1 MKKILII
8 TLTALTLTGCGNT
21 IICKTGKGTITETY
35 KIKYKKD
42 TITNVT
48 TTKTYKFNTK
58 EEANNYEGIM
68 RHTVLLNKN
77 ENIEIT
83 YKKKKKKYI
92 LTQKYNIENITN
104 EELNQYGL
112 SKNKQELINNL
123 KSDGLTC
130 K

>member
-1 MKKILII
+1 MKKTLII
-8 TLTALTLTGCGNT
+8 LSVLLLTGCGNT
-21 IICKTGKGTITETY
+21 IKCKTDKGTITETY

-48 TTKTYKFNTK
+48 TTKTYKFDTK

-68 RHTVLLNKN
+68 RHTVLSNKN

-92 LTQKYNIENITN
+92 LTQKYNVENITD